1 MHLLTIT
8 TSFPTSDSAY
18 GGIFIFRTL
27 NAMVGVEHTVLVPGD
42 NQETWNN
49 LLKDGE
55 LVRVKYAPRI
65 LSVLTSS
72 KIEGGLPM
80 VIKKHPWSLL
90 LYPMMLLS
98 LFYNSLS
105 RCNRETIIHAHWLPN
120 GLVGI
125 LLKKVKNIP
134 LVITIRG
141 TDQSLLNLPVLGKI
155 CVWILKNCDV
165 ITTVSED
172 LKNKVSEI
180 SGLNTKTIFIPN
192 GVNMPKKYVQPPI
205 SNKYKFL
212 YVGSLIP
219 RKGVDILIKA
229 FIKLNLFEKTK
240 LVIGGAGMEKNRLNE
255 IVEKNK
261 VGKYIELLGEIEPNN
276 VQNLMLESDCFVLPS
291 YFEGTPNVIK
301 ESMACGVPVIAT
313 NVSGNPELVIS
324 GETGLLFEPGD
335 VNTLTEHLRFAFEN
349 QKIMKAMG
357 EKCIEFI
364 LSKQLTWKNTARM
377 YESVYSNIYK

>member
-1 MHLLTIT
+1 MK
-8 TSFPTSDSAY
+8 
-18 GGIFIFRTL
+18 
-27 NAMVGVEHTVLVPGD
+27 GVEHVVVLPGND
-42 NQETWNN
+42 KRTWEN
-49 LLKDGE
+49 LLEVGC
-55 LVRVKYAPRI
+55 LVRVRYAPRI

-72 KIEGGLPM
+72 KIKGGLPIA
-80 VIKKHPWSLL
+80 IKNYPWLLL

-98 LFYNSLS
+98 VFYNSLS
-105 RCNRETIIHAHWLPN
+105 RCNQETIIHAHWIPN
-120 GLVGI
+120 GLVGVF
-125 LLKKVKNIP
+125 LKKLKNIP

-141 TDQSLLNLPVLGKI
+141 ADQSLLHLPVLGKI
-155 CVWILKNCDV
+155 CRWVLKNSDV

-180 SGLNTKTIFIPN
+180 SGLSTKIIFIPN
-192 GVNMPKKYVQPPI
+192 GVHIPKKNVQQPI
-205 SNKYKFL
+205 SNQYKFL
-212 YVGSLIP
+212 FVGNLIP
-219 RKGVDILIKA
+219 RKGVNILIKA

-240 LVIGGAGMEKNRLNE
+240 LVIGGTGMEENKLKE

-261 VGKYIELLGEIEPNN
+261 VDKYIEFLGEIEPNN
-276 VQNLMLESDCFVLPS
+276 VQNIMLESDCFVLPS
-291 YFEGTPNVIK
+291 FSEGTPNVIK

-357 EKCIEFI
+357 EKCIELI
-364 LSKQLTWKNTARM
+364 ISKQLTWKNTARM
-377 YESVYSNIYK
+377 YESIYSKIYK

>member
-1 MHLLTIT
+1 
-8 TSFPTSDSAY
+8 
-18 GGIFIFRTL
+18 
-27 NAMVGVEHTVLVPGD
+27 MVGVEHTVLVPGD
-42 NQETWNN
+42 NKETWDN

-72 KIEGGLPM
+72 KIDGGLPM

-192 GVNMPKKYVQPPI
+192 GVNIPKKYVQPPI

-335 VNTLTEHLRFAFEN
+335 VNTLTERLRFAFEN